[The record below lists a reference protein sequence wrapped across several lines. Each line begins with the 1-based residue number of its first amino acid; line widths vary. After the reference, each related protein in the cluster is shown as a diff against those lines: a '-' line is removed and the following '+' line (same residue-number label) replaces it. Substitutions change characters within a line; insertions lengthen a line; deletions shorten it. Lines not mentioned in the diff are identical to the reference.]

1 VGHCE
6 VGGTV
11 GTGFLF
17 GAFCAIFL
25 FDAFGTF
32 GAFLMMRGIGGVL
45 FVIGWLSWLVFS
57 REDNSSLN
65 GGFKKMGKR

>member
-11 GTGFLF
+11 GTGFLLIL
-17 GAFCAIFL
+17 FCVFCSL
-25 FDAFGTF
+25 FSF

-45 FVIGWLSWLVFS
+45 FVIGWLSWIVFS
-57 REDNSSLN
+57 REDNTSLY
-65 GGFKKMGKR
+65 GGCKKMGKN